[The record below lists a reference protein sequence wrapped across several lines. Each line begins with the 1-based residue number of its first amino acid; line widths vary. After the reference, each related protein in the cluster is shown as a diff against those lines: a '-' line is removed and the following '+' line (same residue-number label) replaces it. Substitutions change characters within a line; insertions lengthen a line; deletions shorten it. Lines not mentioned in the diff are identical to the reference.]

1 MEIGV
6 LIKITLG
13 IAVAISAVYYKY
25 KKGRDKKSL
34 TSILQNEFSH
44 FDINTAVFSH
54 DKNELFAVSDDEFIL
69 LTEDMDGNRHS
80 DISKLDD
87 LTHVD
92 VVVNNLTASNL
103 LIELDESAVT
113 KLWREGAG
121 GYKEVRS
128 LMIKFKIKNDSN
140 LGLPSLDLA
149 GDSTKLNSIVPVI
162 RRIRQLVANDS

>member
-1 MEIGV
+1 
-6 LIKITLG
+6 
-13 IAVAISAVYYKY
+13 
-25 KKGRDKKSL
+25 
-34 TSILQNEFSH
+34 
-44 FDINTAVFSH
+44 
-54 DKNELFAVSDDEFIL
+54 
-69 LTEDMDGNRHS
+69 MDGNRHS